1 MPIPKLAHSFSF
13 GDLPIPEKEEIDESE
28 EMSVYSDDSLDEN
41 ENKEEKNKTKGHW
54 TAEEDSLL

>member
-1 MPIPKLAHSFSF
+1 
-13 GDLPIPEKEEIDESE
+13 
-28 EMSVYSDDSLDEN
+28 MSVYSEDSLDEN